1 MPPRPTGPETASA
14 RPLAE
19 QIPAAALDAECV
31 RFAGYLTRQ
40 TPTAYVRD
48 KYRDAH
54 RRQSHLNAAS
64 APRFDRFL
72 IAVARAG
79 GAGAWLVDAYTAVFR
94 KSALV
99 RRKWVLL
106 VAILESTAPT
116 AAIFDV
122 PDTENRAAL
131 LLHVAARG
139 AAFVVGLALSAVVFL
154 PVQALLGLVRD
165 GGTGE
170 RA

>member
-1 MPPRPTGPETASA
+1 MAD
-14 RPLAE
+14 
-19 QIPAAALDAECV
+19 QIPAPALDAECIRFV
-31 RFAGYLTRQ
+31 RYLTRQ
-40 TPTAYVRD
+40 APTPYVLD

-54 RRQSHLNAAS
+54 RRQSHLSAAS
-64 APRFDRFL
+64 ARRFDRVL
-72 IAVARAG
+72 IAVARAH

-116 AAIFDV
+116 AGIFEV
-122 PDTENRAAL
+122 PDSENRAAL
-131 LLHVAARG
+131 LIRLAARG
-139 AAFVVGLALSAVVFL
+139 AAFVVGLALSAIVFL
-154 PVQALLGLVRD
+154 PVQALVGLVRD